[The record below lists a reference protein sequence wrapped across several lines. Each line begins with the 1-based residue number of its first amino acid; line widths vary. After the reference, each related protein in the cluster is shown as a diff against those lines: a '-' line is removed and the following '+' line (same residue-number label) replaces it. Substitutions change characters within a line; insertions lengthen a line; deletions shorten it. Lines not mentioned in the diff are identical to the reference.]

1 MGMGNKATPSA
12 GWVHCADESQRT
24 VRMMETL
31 NAVVVGV
38 GRMGQHHARNYAK
51 IAGFSLVA
59 VVDKDTANGARV
71 AGQYGNCKAFASV
84 EELLKWSRDTK
95 TAIGAASVAVP
106 TMHHRAAAEQLM
118 AAGTDVL
125 IEKPLAPNVDDA
137 RAIVETARRL
147 GRVLQ
152 VGHTE
157 RFNPVYRALK
167 KYQLKP
173 AFIEVHRISPMTF
186 RSIDVGVTL
195 DMMIHDID
203 IVNDLVR
210 APVEDVRAV
219 GVAVI
224 GEHED
229 IANAR
234 LTFANGCVANL
245 TASRLALRTERKMR
259 LFSPTAYVSLD
270 YQKKAGAV
278 ITKTAN
284 EKELEQVRR
293 EVKAGNITDLMQV
306 NYAELVKYEDLVIE
320 DSEPVRTELENFQQ
334 AIRRQCPLEVTGEDG
349 LAAVDIAARIAKCI
363 REHSWAGVG
372 GSV

>member
-1 MGMGNKATPSA
+1 MTD
-12 GWVHCADESQRT
+12 VI
-24 VRMMETL
+24 

-51 IAGFSLVA
+51 IVGYSLAA
-59 VVDKDTANGARV
+59 VVDKIPENAAKV
-71 AGQYGNCKAFASV
+71 AEPYGCKAFATV
-84 EELLKWSRDTK
+84 PELLAWSKESR
-95 TAIGAASVAVP
+95 TAINAASVAVP
-106 TMHHRAAAEQLM
+106 TVFHRAGAEQLM
-118 AAGTDVL
+118 AAGVDVL
-125 IEKPLAPNVDDA
+125 IEKPLAPNVADA
-137 RAIVETARRL
+137 RAIVDAARRL

-210 APVEDVRAV
+210 MPVADVRAV
-219 GVAVI
+219 GVAVV

-234 LTFANGCVANL
+234 LTFQNGCV
-245 TASRLALRTERKMR
+245 
-259 LFSPTAYVSLD
+259 
-270 YQKKAGAV
+270 
-278 ITKTAN
+278 
-284 EKELEQVRR
+284 
-293 EVKAGNITDLMQV
+293 
-306 NYAELVKYEDLVIE
+306 
-320 DSEPVRTELENFQQ
+320 
-334 AIRRQCPLEVTGEDG
+334 
-349 LAAVDIAARIAKCI
+349 
-363 REHSWAGVG
+363 
-372 GSV
+372 